1 MAALLRWDNPQQSLF
16 ERIRLRADPDN
27 QAPTDLVMSIKQ
39 NLSLILN
46 TRPGGSQSTPEL
58 GIIDLND
65 AMMDSSE
72 LNLTICKSITD
83 CVLRYEP
90 RITEL
95 TVTAGSGGN
104 TPLMLH
110 FRVIATIQEENLMP
124 RRVEFQLHMDHEQHY
139 YLE

>member
-16 ERIRLRADPDN
+16 ERIRLQAEPDN
-27 QAPTDLVMSIKQ
+27 QAHTDSVMSIKQ

-46 TRPGGSQSTPEL
+46 TRPGGSLSAPEL

-72 LNLTICKSITD
+72 LNLAICKSIRD

-95 TVTAGSGGN
+95 TVTASSGGN

-110 FRVIATIQEENLMP
+110 FRVIADIQEENVTP
-124 RRVEFQLHMDHEQHY
+124 HRVEFQLNIDHEQHY